1 MCVSWIQHVTP
12 LQPSR
17 SSSNSFR
24 TRVIDIGERV
34 TAFSTGGIEIGLA
47 SKLDTNRATPHQWKK
62 SGCHYSI
69 LNGGIYHRLAYPLE
83 FVERGEPNIGER
95 VTAFSTGG
103 IEIGLASKL
112 DTNRATPHQWKKSGC
127 HYSIL
132 NGGIYHR
139 LAYPLEFVERGEPN
153 DVIEW
158 TISCTNKDEEGVMKS
173 ANKDE
178 GRGIKTVILKI
189 NGEIKGEPMIIEGED
204 DLFPTLHINSSG
216 AKVESGYQDILY
228 SKKIQG
234 KAEILFY
241 SYQISLHKYKKFIS
255 MIY

>member
-24 TRVIDIGERV
+24 TRVID
-34 TAFSTGGIEIGLA
+34 
-47 SKLDTNRATPHQWKK
+47 
-62 SGCHYSI
+62 
-69 LNGGIYHRLAYPLE
+69 
-83 FVERGEPNIGER
+83 IGER

-255 MIY
+255 MILNVYKLHFRSYLY